1 MSPLLRRLIERA
13 RLPLVDELSL
23 EAFLDGVS
31 KERAQALLFLSG
43 DGANRPET
51 GDVAVVLP
59 ELLSHFSDRL
69 RGAVIAPEAEEKLRP
84 RLHAYVSPSLV
95 VMRGREPVGVMPK
108 IWDWADYLAKIES
121 FLDPCAP
128 VLAGPKRPQVEI
140 SFRAGA

>member
-13 RLPLVDELSL
+13 RLPVVDDLSL
-23 EAFLDGVS
+23 DDFLDTAS
-31 KERAQALLFLSG
+31 KERVQVLLFLSG

-69 RGAVIAPEAEEKLRP
+69 RGAVIAPEAEERLRA

-95 VMRGREPVGVMPK
+95 VMRGREPVGVLPK
-108 IWDWADYLAKIES
+108 IWDWADYIAKIEG
-121 FLDPCAP
+121 FLDLDAP
-128 VLAGPKRPQVEI
+128 VIAGPKKPQVEI
-140 SFRAGA
+140 SFSRGA